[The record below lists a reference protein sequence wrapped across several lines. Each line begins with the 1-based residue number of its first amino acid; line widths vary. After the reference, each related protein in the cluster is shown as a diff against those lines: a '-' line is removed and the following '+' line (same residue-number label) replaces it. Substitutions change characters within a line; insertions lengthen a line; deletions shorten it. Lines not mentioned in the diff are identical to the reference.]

1 MFDIEQIFW
10 LLKKLRFLKNFLLF
24 GWHNFFRQEN
34 HVKIGANKPKKWLEN
49 LYLDTLVITEINS
62 FLKKVLILLGFW
74 LFFML
79 KKVEKIAPF

>member
-1 MFDIEQIFW
+1 MSKLEQIS
-10 LLKKLRFLKNFLLF
+10 
-24 GWHNFFRQEN
+24 Q
-34 HVKIGANKPKKWLEN
+34 KKWLEN
-49 LYLDTLVITEINS
+49 LYLDTLVIIEMNS